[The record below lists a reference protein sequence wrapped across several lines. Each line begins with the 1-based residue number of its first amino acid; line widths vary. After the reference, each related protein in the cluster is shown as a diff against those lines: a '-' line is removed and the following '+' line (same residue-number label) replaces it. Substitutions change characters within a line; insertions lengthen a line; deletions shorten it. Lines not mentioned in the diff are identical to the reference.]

1 MDLRSKTNKKTTT
14 KKQGKMYS
22 SCKKFFI
29 SLLYLMA
36 IALAFSSSAT
46 TSKSSVVAGKTPVLP
61 ISAYGNLP
69 MVSNVKLSPD
79 GNRVAMLKN
88 LNGNQVLMTYNLAN
102 GKSQAILQSDN
113 IKITLNWYVW
123 GNDDV
128 LLISTGSLSKE
139 GTTKYTTTR
148 LYKYDLSTDKEL
160 ILLVKPKKSQK
171 EKVTQ
176 IQDTIISLM
185 PAKPDNILMAINF
198 EHRSKPSLYE
208 VNIRTKQRS
217 RVKRYKTYIDNW
229 FADQQGKPR
238 ITYKVDDTEISYKLF
253 NTEGELERD
262 LWSYEVFEQDVVHI
276 LGFDVDP
283 NVLFI
288 RALNQGK
295 YAVFKVNLTDKSLSR
310 ELVYADAS
318 YDVNGSLI
326 YSPKTGAVVGLSH
339 EGDEDNKIYW
349 DKEYIAFKKALNSA
363 LPDSD
368 NTIISMSNDQNKYI
382 LYSSSAQRPG
392 DYLLGNRKN
401 KKLEF
406 LASLYPQIDAT
417 NYATKALVHYQA
429 RDGLQIEGYLTT
441 PLNTLKNAKLPAIIF
456 PHGGPM
462 ARDYAGFDYWS
473 ELFANRG
480 YLVFQP
486 NFRGSAGYGYEFEM
500 ASVKGWG
507 LAMQDDLQDAT
518 HWLIKQGLV
527 DPNKVCIAGASYG
540 GYAALMAAVKHSDT
554 FKCAA
559 SFAGV
564 TDLEQIIR
572 DANAFSNKKIVHK
585 QIGTDSDQLEATSP
599 VNFATKINIP
609 ILLIHGTDDQIV
621 PVKHSQVMAAAL
633 TKQNKQVNYIE
644 IEQANHH
651 LSNQAH
657 RLQTLEA
664 MAEFFAKH
672 LN

>member
-1 MDLRSKTNKKTTT
+1 MSLPLKIIKRFKFIPTC
-14 KKQGKMYS
+14 KQI
-22 SCKKFFI
+22 FI
-29 SLLYLMA
+29 GLLHLMA
-36 IALAFSSSAT
+36 VALPISASAT
-46 TSKSSVVAGKTPVLP
+46 TSNSSIVTSKKPVLP
-61 ISAYGNLP
+61 VSAYGHLP
-69 MVSNVKLSPD
+69 MVSNVQLSPD
-79 GNRVAMLKN
+79 GNRIAMLKN
-88 LNGNQVLMTYNLAN
+88 LKGNQVLMTYNLVN
-102 GKSQAILQSDN
+102 GESQAILQSDN

-160 ILLVKPKKSQK
+160 SLLVKPKKSHK
-171 EKVTQ
+171 EKGTQ
-176 IQDTIISLM
+176 IQDNVISLM
-185 PAKPDNILMAINF
+185 PGEPDKVLMAINF
-198 EHRSKPSLYE
+198 EHWSKPSLYE

-229 FADQQGKPR
+229 YADQQGKPR

-253 NTEGELERD
+253 NTAGELERD
-262 LWSYEVFEQDVVHI
+262 LWSYEVFEQDVVNI

-283 NVLFI
+283 NILFI
-288 RALNQGK
+288 QALHQGK
-295 YAVFKVNLTDKSLSR
+295 YAVFKIDLTDKDLNR
-310 ELVYADAS
+310 ELVFADAN

-339 EGDEDNKIYW
+339 EGDNDNKIYW
-349 DKEYIAFKKALNSA
+349 DKEYLAFKQALNSA

-368 NTIISMSNDQNKYI
+368 NTIISMSKDQNKYI

-406 LASLYPQIDAT
+406 LASLYPQINT
-417 NYATKALVHYQA
+417 SNYATKKLVQYEA
-429 RDGLQIEGYLTT
+429 RDGLNIEGYLTT
-441 PLNTLKNAKLPAIIF
+441 PLNTPKDAKLPAIIF

-486 NFRGSAGYGYEFEM
+486 NFRGSSGYGYEFEM

-518 HWLIKQGLV
+518 HWLIEQGLV
-527 DPNKVCIAGASYG
+527 DANKVCIAGASYG

-564 TDLEQIIR
+564 TDLERIIR
-572 DANAFSNKKIVHK
+572 ENKSKFTQK
-585 QIGTDSDQLEATSP
+585 QFGTDSDQLEATSP
-599 VNFATKINIP
+599 VNFANKINIP
-609 ILLIHGTDDQIV
+609 VLLIHGTDDQIV

-633 TKQNKQVNYIE
+633 TKQNKQVQYIE
-644 IEQANHH
+644 IEEANHH
-651 LSNQAH
+651 LSNQTH
-657 RLQTLEA
+657 RIQTLEA
-664 MAEFFAKH
+664 MTDFFATH
-672 LN
+672 LK

>member
-1 MDLRSKTNKKTTT
+1 MIKKYLTSIPTC
-14 KKQGKMYS
+14 KQ
-22 SCKKFFI
+22 FFYR
-29 SLLYLMA
+29 LLYL
-36 IALAFSSSAT
+36 LVLVVPFSFSAT
-46 TSKSSVVAGKTPVLP
+46 ANNPSAVNSKNPVLP
-61 ISAYGNLP
+61 VSAYGHLP
-69 MVSNVKLSPD
+69 MVSNVQLSPD
-79 GNRVAMLKN
+79 GNRIAMLKN
-88 LNGNQVLMTYNLAN
+88 LKGNQVLMTYNLLN
-102 GKSQAILQSDN
+102 GESQAVLQSDN

-128 LLISTGSLSKE
+128 LLISTGALSKD
-139 GTTKYTTTR
+139 GGTKYTSSR

-160 ILLVKPKKSQK
+160 SLLVKPKISHK
-171 EKVTQ
+171 EKSAQ
-176 IQDTIISLM
+176 LQDNIISLM
-185 PAKPDNILMAINF
+185 PAQPDKILMAINF
-198 EHRSKPSLYE
+198 EHWSKPSLFE

-253 NTEGELERD
+253 NTKGELERD
-262 LWSYEVFEQDVVHI
+262 LWSYEIFEQDVVHI
-276 LGFDVDP
+276 LGFDVNP
-283 NVLFI
+283 NILFI
-288 RALNQGK
+288 RALHQGK
-295 YAVFKVNLTDKSLSR
+295 YAVFKVDLTDKDLNR
-310 ELVYADAS
+310 ELVYADAN

-339 EGDEDNKIYW
+339 EGDTDNKIYW
-349 DKEYIAFKKALNSA
+349 DKEYLAFKQALNSA

-368 NTIISMSNDQNKYI
+368 NTIISMSKDQNDYI
-382 LYSSSAQRPG
+382 LFSSSVQRPG

-406 LASLYPQIDAT
+406 LASLYPHIDAS
-417 NYATKALVHYQA
+417 NYATKELVQYEA
-429 RDGLQIEGYLTT
+429 RDGLFIEGYLTT
-441 PLNTLKNAKLPAIIF
+441 PLNTPKNAKLPAIIF

-486 NFRGSAGYGYEFEM
+486 NFRGSSGYGYEFEM

-518 HWLIKQGLV
+518 HWLIEQGLV
-527 DPNKVCIAGASYG
+527 DANKVCIAGASYG

-564 TDLEQIIR
+564 TDLERIIR

-585 QIGTDSDQLEATSP
+585 QMGKDSDQLEATSP
-599 VNFATKINIP
+599 VNFANKINIP
-609 ILLIHGTDDQIV
+609 VLLIHGTDDQIV

-633 TKQNKQVNYIE
+633 TKQNKQVSYIE
-644 IEQANHH
+644 LEHANHY
-651 LSNQAH
+651 LSNQTH
-657 RLQTLEA
+657 RIQTLEA
-664 MAEFFAKH
+664 MTDFFAKH

>member
-1 MDLRSKTNKKTTT
+1 MLIPKKLIKRAFTCR
-14 KKQGKMYS
+14 Q
-22 SCKKFFI
+22 FFI
-29 SLLYLMA
+29 SLLYLMTA
-36 IALAFSSSAT
+36 ALPFNSSAT
-46 TSKSSVVAGKTPVLP
+46 ASSSSIATNNNPMLPV
-61 ISAYGNLP
+61 SAYGKLP
-69 MVSNVKLSPD
+69 MVSNVQLSPD
-79 GNRVAMLKN
+79 GKRIAMLKN

-102 GKSQAILQSDN
+102 GESQPILQSDN

-139 GTTKYTTTR
+139 GATKYTTTR
-148 LYKYDLSTDKEL
+148 LYKYDLSSDKEL
-160 ILLVKPKKSQK
+160 SLLIKPKISHK
-171 EKVTQ
+171 EKVVQ
-176 IQDTIISLM
+176 IQDNIISLM
-185 PAKPDNILMAINF
+185 PSEPDKVLMAINF
-198 EHRSKPSLYE
+198 EHWSKPSLYE

-253 NTEGELERD
+253 NTQGELERD
-262 LWSYEVFEQDVVHI
+262 LWSYEVFEQDVVHV
-276 LGFDVDP
+276 LGFDADP
-283 NVLFI
+283 NILFI
-288 RALNQGK
+288 RALHQGK
-295 YAVFKVNLTDKSLSR
+295 YAVFKVDLTDQELNR
-310 ELVYADAS
+310 ELVYADAN
-318 YDVNGSLI
+318 YDVDGSLI

-349 DKEYIAFKKALNSA
+349 DKEYLAFKQSLNKA

-368 NTIISMSNDQNKYI
+368 NTIISMSKDQNKYV
-382 LYSSSAQRPG
+382 LYSSSVQRPG

-406 LASLYPQIDAT
+406 LASLYPEINAT
-417 NYATKALVHYQA
+417 NYAAKTLVKYQA

-441 PLNTLKNAKLPAIIF
+441 PLNAPKDAKLPAIIL

-473 ELFANRG
+473 QLFANRG

-486 NFRGSAGYGYEFEM
+486 NFRGSSGYGYDFEM

-527 DPNKVCIAGASYG
+527 DANKVCIAGASYG

-564 TDLEQIIR
+564 TDLEQILR
-572 DANAFSNKKIVHK
+572 DANGFSNKKIVHK
-585 QIGTDSDQLEATSP
+585 QIGKDSEQLEATSP
-599 VNFATKINIP
+599 VNFANKINIP

-621 PVKHSQVMAAAL
+621 PVKHSQVMTAAL

-644 IEQANHH
+644 IKHANHW

-657 RLQTLEA
+657 RIQTLEA
-664 MAEFFAKH
+664 MADFFAKH

>member
-1 MDLRSKTNKKTTT
+1 MYLLSPTNKLSITTST
-14 KKQGKMYS
+14 GKQ
-22 SCKKFFI
+22 FFVRLFF
-29 SLLYLMA
+29 LLVLV
-36 IALAFSSSAT
+36 LPFSFSTTANNSSAVNNK
-46 TSKSSVVAGKTPVLP
+46 TSVLP
-61 ISAYGNLP
+61 ISAYGHLP
-69 MVSNVKLSPD
+69 MVSNVQLSPN
-79 GNRVAMLKN
+79 GNRIAMLKN
-88 LNGNQVLMTYNLAN
+88 LNGNQVLMTYNLVN
-102 GKSQAILQSDN
+102 GESQAILQSDN

-148 LYKYDLSTDKEL
+148 LYKYDLSADKEL
-160 ILLVKPKKSQK
+160 SLLVKPKKSHK
-171 EKVTQ
+171 EKGTQ
-176 IQDTIISLM
+176 IQDNVISLM
-185 PAKPDNILMAINF
+185 PGEPDKILMAINF
-198 EHRSKPSLYE
+198 EHWSKPSLYE

-217 RVKRYKTYIDNW
+217 RVKRYKTYIDDW
-229 FADQQGKPR
+229 YADQQGKPR

-253 NTEGELERD
+253 NTAGELERD
-262 LWSYEVFEQDVVHI
+262 LWSYEVFEQDVVNI

-283 NVLFI
+283 NILFI
-288 RALNQGK
+288 QALHQGK
-295 YAVFKVNLTDKSLSR
+295 YAVFKVDLTDKELSR
-310 ELVYADAS
+310 ELVFADAN

-339 EGDEDNKIYW
+339 EGDNDNKIYW
-349 DKEYIAFKKALNSA
+349 DKEYLAFKQALNAA

-368 NTIISMSNDQNKYI
+368 NTIISMSKNQNKYV
-382 LYSSSAQRPG
+382 LYSSSMQRPG
-392 DYLLGNRKN
+392 DYLLGDRKN

-406 LASLYPQIDAT
+406 LASLYPEIDAS
-417 NYATKALVHYQA
+417 NYATKELVQYEA

-441 PLNTLKNAKLPAIIF
+441 PLNTPKNAKLPAIIF

-486 NFRGSAGYGYEFEM
+486 NFRGSSGYGYEFEM

-527 DPNKVCIAGASYG
+527 DAKKVCIAGASYG

-572 DANAFSNKKIVHK
+572 DANAFSNKKVVRK

-599 VNFATKINIP
+599 VNFANKINVP

-633 TKQNKQVNYIE
+633 AQQNKQVDYIE
-644 IEQANHH
+644 IEEANHH
-651 LSNQAH
+651 LSNQGH
-657 RLQTLEA
+657 RIKTLEA
-664 MAEFFAKH
+664 MADFFAKH
-672 LN
+672 LH